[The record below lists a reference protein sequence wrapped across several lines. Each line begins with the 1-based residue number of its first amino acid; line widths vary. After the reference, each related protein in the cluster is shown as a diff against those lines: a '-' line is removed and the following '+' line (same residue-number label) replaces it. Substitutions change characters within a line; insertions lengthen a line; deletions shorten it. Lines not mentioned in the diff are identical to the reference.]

1 MYDDFITVKE
11 AIELI
16 KSDTRQNPV
25 VDIKQMV
32 KSYNSIELFHNF
44 RIPLLTLD
52 KNGNVVEN
60 GNRFITFEKELDV
73 LMFKDVVLSHY
84 REATSA
90 RYDEEAITNPT
101 RSITTVNDPEKNPTS
116 KPQVNL
122 DGAKVG
128 DDGIK

>member
-32 KSYNSIELFHNF
+32 ESYNSIELFHNF

-60 GNRFITFEKELDV
+60 GNRYITFEKELDV

-84 REATSA
+84 REVTSA
-90 RYDEEAITNPT
+90 KYDEEAITNPT

-116 KPQVNL
+116 RPQANPN
-122 DGAKVG
+122 GAKVG

>member
-32 KSYNSIELFHNF
+32 ESYNSIELFHNY

-84 REATSA
+84 REMTSA

-116 KPQVNL
+116 RPQANPN
-122 DGAKVG
+122 GAKVG

>member
-1 MYDDFITVKE
+1 MYSDFITVKE

-16 KSDTRQNPV
+16 KSDTRKNPV
-25 VDIKQMV
+25 VDIETMIEN
-32 KSYNSIELFHNF
+32 YNFIELFHNF

-60 GNRFITFEKELDV
+60 GNRYVTFEKELEM
-73 LMFKDVVLSHY
+73 LMFKDTILEHF
-84 REATSA
+84 RKLTSA
-90 RYDEEAITNPT
+90 NYDEEAITNPT
-101 RSITTVNDPEKNPTS
+101 KSITTVHDPEKNPAS
-116 KPQVNL
+116 KPQVNP

>member
-32 KSYNSIELFHNF
+32 ESYNSIELFHNF

-60 GNRFITFEKELDV
+60 GNRYITFEKELDV

-84 REATSA
+84 REMTSA

-116 KPQVNL
+116 RPQANPN
-122 DGAKVG
+122 GAKVG

>member
-25 VDIKQMV
+25 VNIKQMV
-32 KSYNSIELFHNF
+32 ESYNSIELFHNF

-73 LMFKDVVLSHY
+73 LMFKDVVLGHY

-116 KPQVNL
+116 RPQANPN
-122 DGAKVG
+122 GAKVG

>member
-32 KSYNSIELFHNF
+32 ENYNFIELFHNY

-60 GNRFITFEKELDV
+60 GNRYITFEKELDV

-84 REATSA
+84 REMTSA
-90 RYDEEAITNPT
+90 RYEEEAITNPT

-116 KPQVNL
+116 RPQANPN
-122 DGAKVG
+122 GAKVG

>member
-32 KSYNSIELFHNF
+32 ESYNSIELFHNF

-60 GNRFITFEKELDV
+60 GNRYVTFEKELDV

-84 REATSA
+84 REMTSA

-116 KPQVNL
+116 RPQANPN
-122 DGAKVG
+122 GAKVG